1 MKSVI
6 TFAEYSDPGGRPVN
20 EDSIGAF
27 VNGQNHGFVLCDGL
41 GGMGMGDQ
49 ASRLVVQV
57 FQNMF
62 MKAGKMSR
70 FLPEAFQA
78 AQDVLTAEQV
88 HLHAE
93 ERMKTTAVAMVTDQ
107 KKIYVGHVGDSR
119 AYLFRDNKILWRT
132 LDHSI
137 PQMLALTGDIQES
150 EIRNHKNRSIILR
163 TMGIAWDEPM
173 YELAKPVS
181 TSKCDAVLLC
191 SDGFW
196 ELIEDEDMCV
206 LLSQARNPKEWLDEM
221 VSVVKRNGAGRDMDN
236 NSAIA
241 VWIAKE

>member
-20 EDSIGAF
+20 EDSICSF

-62 MKAGKMSR
+62 MKAGKMSH

-78 AQDVLTAEQV
+78 AQDVLTAEQK

-107 KKIYVGHVGDSR
+107 KKLYVGHIGDSR
-119 AYLFRDNKILWRT
+119 AYLFKDNKVLWRT

-137 PQMLALTGDIQES
+137 PQMLALTGEIQES

-163 TMGIAWDEPM
+163 TMGITWDEPM

-181 TSKCDAVLLC
+181 ISKCDAVLLC

-206 LLSQARNPKEWLDEM
+206 LLSQARSPREWLDEM
-221 VSVVKRNGAGRDMDN
+221 ASVVKRNGAGRDMDN